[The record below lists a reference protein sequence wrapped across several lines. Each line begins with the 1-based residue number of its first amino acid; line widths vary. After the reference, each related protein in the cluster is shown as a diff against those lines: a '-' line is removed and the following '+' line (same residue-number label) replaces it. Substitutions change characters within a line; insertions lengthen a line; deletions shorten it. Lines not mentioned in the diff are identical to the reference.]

1 MNDDEGA
8 AVGFLKPEVEALL
21 RQGARSA
28 AATLYEEF
36 HGSFDDPNYFEN
48 AEMVTWGVVQEVFH
62 YTTAWQDAEGIDHA
76 QGHEWHKLM
85 FPDGSTLFV
94 YPRVGCSLALD
105 PNLEPQHQAS
115 LIAKAVT
122 PAKVEENPNPDL
134 IAKLASFQP
143 LGPRN

>member
-8 AVGFLKPEVEALL
+8 TFGFLSPEIENQLH
-21 RQGARSA
+21 QDSRSA

-48 AEMVTWGVVQEVFH
+48 AGMAAWGVVQEVFH

-85 FPDGSTLFV
+85 FPDGSTLFI
-94 YPRVGCSLALD
+94 YPGVGCSLALD
-105 PNLEPQHQAS
+105 PHLEPQHQAS
-115 LIAKAVT
+115 LALKTAIPT
-122 PAKVEENPNPDL
+122 KVEENPNPDL
-134 IAKLASFQP
+134 IATLARFQP
-143 LGPRN
+143 IGPRN